1 MKNSRAVFD
10 DFIKQVTMPVQAEE
24 LQTIGFVVFEKLF
37 RLSKAQIMSEKTIH
51 VPIDP
56 LLEVVT
62 RLNQGEPVQYI
73 LEEAHF
79 LGRNFYVNRS
89 VLIPR
94 PETEELVQFV
104 IDQKK
109 DDKRFKA
116 VDIGTGS
123 GCIPVTLSL
132 KFPDAEILA
141 TDVSPEAL
149 DVARK
154 NNELHQAKVSFMI
167 HDILRDKLP
176 FKDLDVV
183 LSNPPYITEA
193 EKVSMEDHVLN
204 YEPHLALF
212 AGEDPLI
219 FYRAIAK
226 ASREALKPWGLLAT
240 EINAQYGNDVAGVF
254 REEGFT
260 NVVVIHDMHGKHRI
274 VKGILS

>member
-1 MKNSRAVFD
+1 
-10 DFIKQVTMPVQAEE
+10 
-24 LQTIGFVVFEKLF
+24 VVFGKLF
-37 RLSKAQIMSEKTIH
+37 GLSQAQIMAEKIILVST
-51 VPIDP
+51 DP
-56 LLEVVT
+56 LIEVTT

-79 LGRNFYVNRS
+79 LGNNFYVNRS

-109 DDKRFKA
+109 DSKHFKA
-116 VDIGTGS
+116 IDIGTGS

-132 KFPDAEILA
+132 KFPDAEIYA
-141 TDVSPEAL
+141 TDVSADAL
-149 DVARK
+149 FVAK
-154 NNELHQAKVSFMI
+154 HNNELHRGKVSFFK
-167 HDILRDKLP
+167 HDILNEKLP

-183 LSNPPYITEA
+183 ISNPPYITEA
-193 EKVSMEDHVLN
+193 ERSVMENHVLN

-212 AGEDPLI
+212 AGEDPLV
-219 FYRAIAK
+219 FYKAIAK
-226 ASREALKPWGLLAT
+226 ASREALKPSGLLAT
-240 EINAQYGNDVAGVF
+240 EINAQYGNDVAAIF